1 MPPSLREWVKSQAT
15 ITPPENEA
23 VFPYSEFWWRA
34 VGCVLLSGRVRPKW
48 EKNRLN
54 LTDLNRFCKA
64 ANFNQYYFQ
73 NAAEFLLAG
82 EVVTTN
88 LNEAF
93 RPGKRFEDF
102 WSRDLLR
109 IEEVAQEALVSLIS
123 RFTPFHTWRPT
134 LRFEGVLGL
143 LRAFFAAFEGR
154 ALAAERI
161 GGALLSFSK
170 LPESDLASWVK
181 ALNPDADEPDWTP
194 WLDENG
200 QTALRDALYT
210 AAWACKTTISEQDCF
225 CLSVTGRVMLGL
237 EPAPPVPPEV
247 KEFKV
252 LPDLSVLAGADL
264 DPKILAVLFRYCRTK
279 RIDRVLQFRV
289 DKAALKEMPSAS
301 PEAEL
306 LNALKPFAPLP
317 ATVLDI
323 LEKRPPSCRG
333 VVLVRSCRGLV
344 KVENPELLS
353 LIRAHPRLKGY
364 PDRGGPPGF
373 LTIKE
378 GADVYNF
385 IQRCQE
391 HGFEVK
397 SF

>member
-1 MPPSLREWVKSQAT
+1 MQARGGISNAERVGRRMNMEDRESRMPPLLREWVKSQAT

-73 NAAEFLLAG
+73 KAAEFLIAG
-82 EVVTTN
+82 DVVTAN

-109 IEEVAQEALVSLIS
+109 IEAVAQEALVSLIS
-123 RFTPFHTWRPT
+123 RFTPFRAWRPA

-143 LRAFFAAFEGR
+143 LRAFFAALEGR

-161 GGALLSFSK
+161 GGTLLSFSK

-181 ALNPDADEPDWTP
+181 ALNPDEDEPDWTP

-210 AAWACKTTISEQDCF
+210 AAWAYETTINKQDCF
-225 CLSVTGRVMLGL
+225 CLSVTGRVLLGL

-247 KEFKV
+247 KELKV
-252 LPDLSVLAGADL
+252 LSDLSVLAGTGL
-264 DPKILAVLFRYCRTK
+264 DPKLLAVLFRYCR
-279 RIDRVLQFRV
+279 
-289 DKAALKEMPSAS
+289 PS
-301 PEAEL
+301 E
-306 LNALKPFAPLP
+306 
-317 ATVLDI
+317 
-323 LEKRPPSCRG
+323 
-333 VVLVRSCRGLV
+333 
-344 KVENPELLS
+344 
-353 LIRAHPRLKGY
+353 
-364 PDRGGPPGF
+364 
-373 LTIKE
+373 
-378 GADVYNF
+378 
-385 IQRCQE
+385 
-391 HGFEVK
+391 
-397 SF
+397 